1 MKTPTLPEF
10 AIEAGLEI
18 GKSEDGTM
26 WVLTTK
32 GERTLWAR
40 HVAAFE
46 WKDQG
51 TINDI
56 CVAYHCG
63 QCDT

>member
-26 WVLTTK
+26 WTLTTK
-32 GERTLWAR
+32 GEYLLWVR
-40 HVAAFE
+40 NTESFGQE
-46 WKDQG
+46 DQSA
-51 TINDI
+51 INDI
-56 CVAYHCG
+56 CFAYYCG
-63 QCDT
+63 QSDK